1 MRKLPEIGKFYDCY
15 DDGKIHESRK
25 YKVKIISIIPFEKAS
40 LYLRAQWR
48 KAQNSYYWI
57 FARETD
63 YFIIGNSYER
73 EDEGVRIYNKVGVKD
88 GCFGYIG
95 EYSGELLPF
104 CNYNVMEEIVGNI
117 YDNPDLIKEE

>member
-40 LYLRAQWR
+40 PYLLSQWE
-48 KAQNSYYWI
+48 KANNHYYWI

-73 EDEGVRIYNKVGVKD
+73 EDEGIISESIFVRTID
-88 GCFGYIG
+88 GEWYSIG
-95 EYSGELLPF
+95 NYWDNGLL
-104 CNYNVMEEIVGNI
+104 IV
-117 YDNPDLIKEE
+117 E

>member
-15 DDGKIHESRK
+15 DDGKIHESWK

-48 KAQNSYYWI
+48 KKQNSYYWI

-63 YFIIGNSYER
+63 YFIIGHSYER
-73 EDEGVRIYNKVGVKD
+73 EDEGIISQSVFVRTKD
-88 GCFGYIG
+88 GEWFSIG
-95 EYSGELLPF
+95 DFWDSGLL
-104 CNYNVMEEIVGNI
+104 IV
-117 YDNPDLIKEE
+117 E

>member
-57 FARETD
+57 FAREMD

-73 EDEGVRIYNKVGVKD
+73 EDEGIISESIFVRTIDGEWYSIGNYWDNGLLIVK
-88 GCFGYIG
+88 
-95 EYSGELLPF
+95 
-104 CNYNVMEEIVGNI
+104 
-117 YDNPDLIKEE
+117 